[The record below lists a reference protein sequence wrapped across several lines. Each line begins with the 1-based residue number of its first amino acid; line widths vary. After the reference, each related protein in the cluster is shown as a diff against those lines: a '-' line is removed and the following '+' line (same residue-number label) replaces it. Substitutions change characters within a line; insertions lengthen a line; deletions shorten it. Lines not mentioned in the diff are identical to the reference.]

1 MTKGLSP
8 AVVFV
13 ITLVLS
19 SCSILYE
26 FLLAQCMSAT
36 MGNTFL
42 RYNLTIGF
50 YLASLGLGAIL
61 CAKRSAERS
70 LDRLIGVE
78 LAITWIGVLA
88 PFLII
93 LWDGLVYK
101 ASLVL
106 GFEFR
111 GMIYQ
116 GAIYLFNHALVIA
129 VGLLSGFELPLL
141 MSIGSA
147 LERDRSNDVLALDY
161 FGTLIGAVSFPLILL
176 PGVGVINTAILTA
189 LANALCGIYLLL
201 FFGEP
206 GLSRRLF
213 GFLAALLFCL
223 ILLLSS
229 EFIHGRFLD
238 AVYRPY

>member
-1 MTKGLSP
+1 MSKGLTP

-13 ITLVLS
+13 ITLILS

-78 LAITWIGVLA
+78 LAVTWLGVLA

-101 ASLVL
+101 ASHVL
-106 GFEFR
+106 GFGFR
-111 GMIYQ
+111 GLIYQ
-116 GAIYLFNHALVIA
+116 SAIYLFNHALVIA

-141 MSIGSA
+141 MHLGAA

-161 FGTLIGAVSFPLILL
+161 FGTLIGALSFPLLLL

-189 LANALCGIYLLL
+189 LANAFCGIYLLL

-206 GLSRRLF
+206 GLSRRLI
-213 GFLAALLFCL
+213 GFLAVLLFCL
-223 ILLLSS
+223 VLLLNSD
-229 EFIHGRFLD
+229 FIHGRFLD
-238 AVYRPY
+238 VVYRPY